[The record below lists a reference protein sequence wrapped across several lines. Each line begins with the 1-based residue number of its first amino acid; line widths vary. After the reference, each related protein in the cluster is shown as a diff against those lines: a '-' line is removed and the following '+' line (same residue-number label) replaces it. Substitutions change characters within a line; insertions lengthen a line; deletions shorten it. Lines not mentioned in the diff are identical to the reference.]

1 MTNNQTNRK
10 GGRTV
15 VLSPNYQQAVC
26 FPLQGENPIFK
37 QATTTFQN
45 PTYGGK

>member
-1 MTNNQTNRK
+1 MLCCS
-10 GGRTV
+10 V
-15 VLSPNYQQAVC
+15 VLKVAV
-26 FPLQGENPIFK
+26 FLKLAAFSLQGENPIFK